1 MRWSAAALFVGL
13 SALGMAT
20 VVRPPRGYS
29 RTGPLVLAMVGGAA
43 AGALALVCLAAL
55 VRVAARRR
63 GRLPASLGHTVSSY
77 PVLAVAVAGLVIA
90 VAAVELWPH
99 DSRNTSDA
107 ALNAAF
113 SGWQR
118 ATVPLV
124 LTYARAVR
132 SLVPATRLTRVDSGA
147 LRARVLRAHRTLLA
161 LGRGIATEAER
172 YRSSGQLRA
181 MTMIFEQ
188 SVRLASSAAGGLG
201 AVLRARRSS
210 HGAPG
215 AAARRAVRR
224 LLRRADAALLRS
236 QQAMQR
242 FTLQA
247 NGLGGRLAAG
257 A

>member
-43 AGALALVCLAAL
+43 AGALALVCLAVL
-55 VRVAARRR
+55 VRAVTHQR
-63 GRLPASLGHTVSSY
+63 GQPPASLGHTVSSY

-99 DSRNTSDA
+99 DSRQTSDA

-172 YRSSGQLRA
+172 YRSSGQLRGA
-181 MTMIFEQ
+181 DAHPRPGEQ
-188 SVRLASSAAGGLG
+188 TD
-201 AVLRARRSS
+201 
-210 HGAPG
+210 
-215 AAARRAVRR
+215 
-224 LLRRADAALLRS
+224 RRADQAAEDR
-236 QQAMQR
+236 
-242 FTLQA
+242 TLHA
-247 NGLGGRLAAG
+247 PAVKLSGAG
-257 A
+257 ARPRTTPWLRPSPTRQLPAS